1 MSDFIQNIIDKII
14 DQYMFADNTKRPW
27 IIGFN
32 GGKDSTVMLQLVWKA
47 LEQVKHFHGFVG
59 RDIYVVCNDT
69 MVENQKSAFNFSQF
83 AGKQILLP
91 FSESLFPAL
100 ENISIHRKKFGF

>member
-1 MSDFIQNIIDKII
+1 MVDFIQNIIDEII

-27 IIGFN
+27 IIGFS

-69 MVENQKSAFNFSQF
+69 MVENPVITEYVYRIHVVRGSNPPPRVRLFLFLLCVFWVFFS
-83 AGKQILLP
+83 
-91 FSESLFPAL
+91 
-100 ENISIHRKKFGF
+100 